1 MDFANRQRA
10 QYVGSELERS
20 EFQTSSETGVKQCD
34 YETRVTGD
42 EPRGTKGRRKKK
54 GDFPPIFP
62 LRANLHRERDVWQ
75 RGRLLTVS

>member
-54 GDFPPIFP
+54 GDLIIIIIIIITLF
-62 LRANLHRERDVWQ
+62 L
-75 RGRLLTVS
+75 